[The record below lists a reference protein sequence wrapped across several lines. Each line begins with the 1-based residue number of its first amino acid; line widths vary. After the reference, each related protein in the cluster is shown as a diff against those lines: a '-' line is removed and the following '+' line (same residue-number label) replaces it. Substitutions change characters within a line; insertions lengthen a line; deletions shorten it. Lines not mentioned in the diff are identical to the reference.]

1 MYRVAKTWMAIVAT
15 LLLAPATALAVLP
28 PEMADLVKVKSKRLA
43 EVYLLPGTDFKV
55 YKKVMIDPAQV
66 SFNKNWQKDM
76 KRSASLTSGRISDDQ
91 AKQIAEAARSAVG
104 EIFQEAFKKAG
115 YELVT
120 APAADVLRLTPAV
133 INLYVNAPA
142 GGNATR
148 TYAMEAGEATLVLA
162 VRDSV
167 SGALIGMALDK
178 RDTRTAMSG
187 PVLADSVTNRGE
199 FEVLFRR
206 WAEIAVKGF
215 NELREAPPIAAAAPK
230 KK

>member
-1 MYRVAKTWMAIVAT
+1 MYRLAKAWTAIVAT
-15 LLLAPATALAVLP
+15 LLLAPAAALAVLP
-28 PEMADLVKVKSKRLA
+28 PEMSDLVKVKSKRLA
-43 EVYLLPGTDFKV
+43 EVYLLPGTDFKA

-91 AKQIAEAARSAVG
+91 AKQIADAARSSVG
-104 EIFQEAFKKAG
+104 EIFQETFKRAG
-115 YELVT
+115 YEIVT
-120 APAADVLRLTPAV
+120 DPAADVLRLTPAI
-133 INLYVNAPA
+133 INLYINAPS
-142 GGNATR
+142 GGAATR

-178 RDTRTAMSG
+178 RDTRTAMAG
-187 PVLADSVTNRGE
+187 AVIANSVTNRAE

-215 NELREAPPIAAAAPK
+215 NELREAPPVAAAAPGK
-230 KK
+230 K